1 MLRRGHDLRRSFAA
15 RLDPASD
22 DARHGQDR
30 RQLTRSHT
38 SAASSRALAVVP
50 APRAVPARLAW
61 LARLAQRSLLPLL
74 PRLRLVLLLPLL
86 PLLLLLPLST
96 GCASS
101 APAAAGDG
109 SGGGR
114 PAYTAPIQQITLRGG
129 RLGWGGF
136 EIGMSFGEVQSAAG
150 RHLASL
156 GLEPRDPLCG
166 FTMVEVAPHHQ
177 PLQLEFDP
185 TAGDTGRVKAIW
197 LLLPDRKGAA
207 TTAGM
212 VRALK
217 ARFPDLTYLHSSH
230 DPTLAES
237 TNERPFFRGAGGAIF
252 FVDPR
257 LGIYFGDVCFE

>member
-1 MLRRGHDLRRSFAA
+1 MTFAV
-15 RLDPASD
+15 ASRCSSTPTPD

-30 RQLTRSHT
+30 RPLTRFSF
-38 SAASSRALAVVP
+38 SLPRAAAPAALAV
-50 APRAVPARLAW
+50 AWALA
-61 LARLAQRSLLPLL
+61 A
-74 PRLRLVLLLPLL
+74 
-86 PLLLLLPLST
+86 

-101 APAAAGDG
+101 APSPAATATATATANGAMG
-109 SGGGR
+109 SGGGDRGR

-150 RHLASL
+150 RRLPSL

-166 FTMVEVAPHHQ
+166 FTMVEVTPHRQ
-177 PLQLEFDP
+177 PLGLEFDP
-185 TAGDTGRVKAIW
+185 GDGDTGRVKAIW

-217 ARFPDLTYLHSSH
+217 ARFPDLAYLHSSH

-237 TNERPFFRGAGGAIF
+237 TNPRPFYRGANGAVF